1 MKTEKIMC
9 SAIWV
14 NLSHSLHRPTN
25 IDTGVVICGYR
36 HCNCIEIA
44 SMMFTR
50 KEMIGHVQGFLT
62 NNNRFVDR
70 IEAKKIAESCG
81 QMLHTSRKSEL
92 YSEDVWLINY
102 EGESLWVSCL

>member
-14 NLSHSLHRPTN
+14 KVDHSIHRPTN

-44 SMMFTR
+44 SMIFTR
-50 KEMIGHVQGFLT
+50 KEMIGHIQGFLT

-70 IEAKKIAESCG
+70 VEARKIAESCG
-81 QMLHTSRKSEL
+81 QLLSADITSNGDEL
-92 YSEDVWLINY
+92 FSEDVWLINFKGD
-102 EGESLWVSCL
+102 E

>member
-14 NLSHSLHRPTN
+14 KDENVKYVHYPTN
-25 IDTGVVICGYR
+25 ITYGLVVCGYR
-36 HCNCIEIA
+36 HCNCLEHLGNLYD
-44 SMMFTR
+44 R
-50 KEMIGHVQGFLT
+50 KHMVRLGCVQGFLT

-70 IEAKKIAESCG
+70 VEARVIAENCG
-81 QMLHTSRKSEL
+81 QMLNNEYTSHGNEL

-102 EGESLWVSCL
+102 GGE